1 LVIKLSMLCVEVKVE
16 YSKVKVR
23 IRLILKLYFLSNFTM
38 DWGVKNVGLV
48 PNVWV
53 N

>member
-23 IRLILKLYFLSNFTM
+23 IRLILKLYFLSNP
-38 DWGVKNVGLV
+38 KRVGKLV
-48 PNVWV
+48 I
-53 N
+53 